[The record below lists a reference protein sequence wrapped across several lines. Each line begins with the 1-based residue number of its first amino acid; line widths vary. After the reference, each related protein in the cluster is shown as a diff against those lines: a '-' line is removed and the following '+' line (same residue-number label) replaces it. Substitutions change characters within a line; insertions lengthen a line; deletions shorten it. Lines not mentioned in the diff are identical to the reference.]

1 MTSRSQLTP
10 DAVRRLTT
18 VTDPWLSCDD
28 CFDQL
33 DVVVE
38 DVLTRGL
45 PMSRPFAVHLTGCSV
60 CSEEA
65 RSLASLVAPEHGLD
79 PADALRVIELAAAG
93 PGR

>member
-1 MTSRSQLTP
+1 MTSRPELTP

-18 VTDPWLSCDD
+18 ATDPWLSCDD

-38 DVLTRGL
+38 DVLARGL

-60 CSEEA
+60 CAEEA
-65 RSLASLVAPEHGLD
+65 RSLVSLVAPELGLA
-79 PADALRVIELAAAG
+79 PTESLRLIELAVRAG
-93 PGR
+93 S